1 MNFKAVIFDLDGLL
15 IDSEPVWNKADELF
29 LQGKY
34 TQDLKRK
41 ILGMG
46 HREIIELFKQEVGL
60 TGDTDE
66 LIEKRRELFLNLLMQ
81 NLNLFSGV
89 KDLLE
94 NLTKKKYL
102 LAIAT
107 GGYSEAKTE
116 EILTKVGIRNYFST
130 IVSGDEVKRGK
141 PFPDIYVKTAE
152 KLHVEASECLVLEDA
167 PNGIEATKS
176 AGMIAYG
183 VNSDEEIRKKLQE
196 RGADKVF
203 SSLLEVKL

>member
-89 KDLLE
+89 KDLLG

-116 EILTKVGIRNYFST
+116 EILTKVGIRNYFLT

-152 KLHVEASECLVLEDA
+152 KLHVETSECLVLEDA
-167 PNGIEATKS
+167 PNGIEAAKS
-176 AGMIAYG
+176 AGMTAYG
-183 VNSDEEIRKKLQE
+183 VNIDEEIKRKLKE